1 VAAGNARLE
10 QCELNFNIVR
20 MASVTAVDATGG
32 AISVAANAMLSLVES
47 RLWSNDAGG
56 IGNYE
61 SFNAYVDR
69 AASNQRA
76 RASQVACA
84 GWAVIERC
92 TFLPTGLVVSA
103 GPMDESA
110 VPHAGSA
117 LIVAGAGGRV
127 ALRGCAFSS
136 IVPGVLLKLTTSD
149 AEAVVRGCTGT
160 NMTIVND
167 AGTTKLGIV
176 ASSFD
181 PPLPDSLVT
190 VQPPSCGTV
199 LAGESLCDARAQCKS
214 SSSGGVTC
222 ACAGHGLGTKA
233 GMAEDGQFCQQE
245 SRVSM
250 LVESRSAV
258 LQVTKPSTSTERLAI
273 QVRAEGE
280 SAIVPAYSMRMSRLQ
295 IIRLNGVEV
304 RETNS
309 SRNWSAIVEQRF
321 SLDGHEVLF
330 VTPMSN
336 DGPIDLSVETK
347 TLSATKEYSL
357 QIRVNCT
364 GAPTSAGAGGCVQ
377 DGDTVVTEIDLGTP
391 LGPVDL
397 RSTVRIVTQ
406 IEAMVCCEHAQAW
419 VEGDIDAV
427 PVSSVLRVHAL
438 AIDVDQLSIS
448 HSRASIAFS
457 FGNESLSV
465 LWVPGSN
472 EHVAEVAASL
482 TERPGEFQLVVTASN
497 AWSSR
502 AEKATSCEL
511 LRTTVLV
518 SAKAGFNSTWI
529 LVGAASAST
538 VIVVGLLIAL
548 RRWRKRLQAIL
559 LMLFSEA
566 AELIGALLMECA
578 DWITDFIT
586 CYRVLHGEIKVQH
599 EEYKIVYAMCMV
611 LGTFVMVIS
620 VVYRV
625 RNARKVVKHLKR
637 VLGPHQRGDCLA
649 SKGRQQLLAFEW
661 ELTQTRRAKVVLSL
675 AVMTVV
681 AEGTTTS

>member
-1 VAAGNARLE
+1 
-10 QCELNFNIVR
+10 
-20 MASVTAVDATGG
+20 
-32 AISVAANAMLSLVES
+32 
-47 RLWSNDAGG
+47 
-56 IGNYE
+56 
-61 SFNAYVDR
+61 
-69 AASNQRA
+69 
-76 RASQVACA
+76 
-84 GWAVIERC
+84 
-92 TFLPTGLVVSA
+92 
-103 GPMDESA
+103 
-110 VPHAGSA
+110 
-117 LIVAGAGGRV
+117 
-127 ALRGCAFSS
+127 
-136 IVPGVLLKLTTSD
+136 
-149 AEAVVRGCTGT
+149 
-160 NMTIVND
+160 
-167 AGTTKLGIV
+167 
-176 ASSFD
+176 
-181 PPLPDSLVT
+181 
-190 VQPPSCGTV
+190 
-199 LAGESLCDARAQCKS
+199 
-214 SSSGGVTC
+214 
-222 ACAGHGLGTKA
+222 
-233 GMAEDGQFCQQE
+233 
-245 SRVSM
+245 
-250 LVESRSAV
+250 
-258 LQVTKPSTSTERLAI
+258 
-273 QVRAEGE
+273 
-280 SAIVPAYSMRMSRLQ
+280 
-295 IIRLNGVEV
+295 
-304 RETNS
+304 
-309 SRNWSAIVEQRF
+309 
-321 SLDGHEVLF
+321 
-330 VTPMSN
+330 
-336 DGPIDLSVETK
+336 
-347 TLSATKEYSL
+347 
-357 QIRVNCT
+357 
-364 GAPTSAGAGGCVQ
+364 
-377 DGDTVVTEIDLGTP
+377 
-391 LGPVDL
+391 
-397 RSTVRIVTQ
+397 
-406 IEAMVCCEHAQAW
+406 

-448 HSRASIAFS
+448 HSRAYIAFS

-497 AWSSR
+497 AWSLR

-566 AELIGALLMECA
+566 AELIGALLMEFA
-578 DWITDFIT
+578 DWITDFLT

-661 ELTQTRRAKVVLSL
+661 ELTQTRRARVVLSL